1 MSKSSVPASDP
12 TSAPSPSRTNR
23 ERTETTRLALIEAAR
38 ALFVSKGYG
47 DTSTPEI
54 AVAAG
59 ITRGA
64 LYHHFVDKRDL
75 FRQVLLR
82 EGQAVAADIEAAA
95 PEQLSPRDALLEGAK
110 AYLNAMTAPGRTR
123 LLLIDGPA
131 VLGMAEIMAMDDATS
146 AHSLRQGLAR
156 AGMGKHEGQAE
167 VSLDALTPLL
177 SAAFDRAALAI
188 DAGEDVQE
196 TRAAMLWLLQQAL
209 GAARRR

>member
-1 MSKSSVPASDP
+1 MSKT
-12 TSAPSPSRTNR
+12 TSATVITNR
-23 ERTETTRLALIEAAR
+23 ERTETTRLALLDAAR
-38 ALFVSKGYG
+38 ALFVGKGYG

-64 LYHHFVDKRDL
+64 LYHHFADKRDL
-75 FRQVLLR
+75 FRQVLRR
-82 EGQAVAADIEAAA
+82 ESQAVAADIEAAA
-95 PEQLSPRDALLEGAK
+95 PEQLSPREALLEGSK

-131 VLGMAEIMAMDDATS
+131 VLGMEEIMALDDTTS
-146 AHSLRQGLAR
+146 AASLREGLVR
-156 AGMGKHEGQAE
+156 AGVGKDE

-188 DAGEDVQE
+188 DAGADVEE
-196 TRAAMLWLLQQAL
+196 TRTAMLWLLERAL
-209 GAARRR
+209 GPARKR

>member
-1 MSKSSVPASDP
+1 MSKTTLATVRS
-12 TSAPSPSRTNR
+12 NR
-23 ERTETTRLALIEAAR
+23 ERTETTRLALLDAAR
-38 ALFVSKGYG
+38 ALFVGKGYG

-75 FRQVLLR
+75 FRQVLQR
-82 EGQAVAADIEAAA
+82 ESQAVAADIEAAA
-95 PEQLSPRDALLEGAK
+95 PEQLSPREALLEGSK

-131 VLGMAEIMAMDDATS
+131 VLGMEEIMALDDTTS
-146 AHSLRQGLAR
+146 AASLRQGLER
-156 AGMGKHEGQAE
+156 AGVGKDEA
-167 VSLDALTPLL
+167 SLDALTPLL

-188 DAGEDVQE
+188 DAGADAEE
-196 TRAAMLWLLQQAL
+196 TRAAMMWLLERAL
-209 GAARRR
+209 GAPRKR

>member
-1 MSKSSVPASDP
+1 MSKT
-12 TSAPSPSRTNR
+12 TSATVRTNR

-38 ALFVSKGYG
+38 ALFVGKGYG

-54 AVAAG
+54 ALAAG

-64 LYHHFVDKRDL
+64 LYHHFTDKRDL

-95 PEQLSPRDALLEGAK
+95 PEQLAPREALLEGSK

-131 VLGMAEIMAMDDATS
+131 VLGMEEIVAMDNATS
-146 AHSLRQGLAR
+146 AASLREGLAR
-156 AGMGKHEGQAE
+156 AGVGKDEA
-167 VSLDALTPLL
+167 SLDALTPLL
-177 SAAFDRAALAI
+177 AAAFDRAALAI
-188 DAGEDVQE
+188 DAGANLEE
-196 TRAAMLWLLQQAL
+196 TRAAMLWLLERTL
-209 GAARRR
+209 GPARKR

>member
-1 MSKSSVPASDP
+1 MSKT
-12 TSAPSPSRTNR
+12 TSATARSNR
-23 ERTETTRLALIEAAR
+23 ERTETTRLALLDAAR
-38 ALFVSKGYG
+38 ALFVGKGYG

-75 FRQVLLR
+75 FRQVLQR
-82 EGQAVAADIEAAA
+82 ESQAVAADIEAAA
-95 PEQLSPRDALLEGAK
+95 PEQLSPREALLEGSK

-131 VLGMAEIMAMDDATS
+131 VLGMEEIMALDDTTS
-146 AHSLRQGLAR
+146 AASLRQGLER
-156 AGMGKHEGQAE
+156 AGVGKDEA
-167 VSLDALTPLL
+167 SLDALTPLL

-188 DAGEDVQE
+188 DAGADIEE
-196 TRAAMLWLLQQAL
+196 TRTAMLWLLERAL
-209 GAARRR
+209 GPARKR

>member
-1 MSKSSVPASDP
+1 MSKT
-12 TSAPSPSRTNR
+12 TSATVRSNR
-23 ERTETTRLALIEAAR
+23 ERTETTRLALLDAAR
-38 ALFVSKGYG
+38 ALFVGKGYG

-75 FRQVLLR
+75 FRQVLQR
-82 EGQAVAADIEAAA
+82 ESQAVAADIEAAA
-95 PEQLSPRDALLEGAK
+95 PEQLSPREALLEGSK

-131 VLGMAEIMAMDDATS
+131 VLGMEEIMTLDDTTS
-146 AHSLRQGLAR
+146 AASLRQGLER
-156 AGMGKHEGQAE
+156 AGVGKDEA
-167 VSLDALTPLL
+167 SLDALTPLL

-188 DAGEDVQE
+188 DAGADAEE
-196 TRAAMLWLLQQAL
+196 TRAAMLWLLERAL
-209 GAARRR
+209 GAPRKR